1 MATLVT
7 LNVQT
12 TFGQFEIGET
22 VTSGIVF
29 STVKAVNPTDK
40 TISVDPPLIGEFKVN
55 TPIVGANSLTVGT
68 IVNASESSALDLVTL
83 FGNLLPDDFSFTDY
97 ILNIDTPD
105 IDSILLSTAD
115 AEGTTGDSK
124 SATVDE
130 ATDITISNPS
140 VAVDPSLTETRQN
153 PLDPTAKP
161 GSARP
166 SDRYVTPVANEPV
179 DEFKGE
185 YPYNKVYVSEGGHL
199 IEIDDTPDHQRL
211 LEQHVSGTY
220 REMKPNGNY
229 VHKVVNDNYT
239 IVCGDDFISVEGAAQ
254 IVVKG
259 NCQLRV
265 GGFLTVAADA
275 GINVSTK
282 GDFRVKARSINME
295 STGGNISMKSAKDT
309 LITSKED
316 FDIKSKANHIDST
329 LMTSMTVGEQ
339 FIIEAKKISQHSTT
353 DIALVSDAKTSI
365 QSTAETNI
373 KSGAAVNVEGA
384 GNINLKAPLVA
395 SSRIDTPI
403 IDVTTANITTLNA
416 GTTNLRATGTDT
428 GINGGSTH
436 DLPISGPTSASV
448 TAAAAAAAATLDA
461 PVAAEAS
468 KGSGISFLTNVE
480 DFGMATDDDPD
491 GAAAAIKHA
500 IDNGIVTKE
509 EIDAPP
515 EGGGESDDTPPTDGS
530 GETSDDP
537 NSGSTGGAAGGA
549 RAIVMKTP
557 TIKNVGTRPPDN
569 LRLSTRIQLSF
580 VSTHAAATPCA
591 VSGPNSEKIVQN
603 LQLLAQNCLEKIK
616 VRFPDMKVT
625 SGYRNFVPKG
635 GATKSQ
641 HLQGQAA
648 DMQFNC
654 SRRQYYEIAKW
665 IKDNVPYD
673 QLLLEYKNT
682 GTKNP
687 WIHISFKAS
696 GNRNQVMTFFNHRKN
711 NDGLKNLN
719 PNG

>member
-7 LNVQT
+7 LNVKT
-12 TFGQFEIGET
+12 TFGQFEIGEI

-29 STVKAVNPTDK
+29 STVKAVNTRDK

-55 TPIVGANSLTVGT
+55 TPIIGSNSLAVGT
-68 IVNASESSALDLVTL
+68 IINASESSALDLVTL
-83 FGNLLPDDFSFTDY
+83 FGDLLPDEFSFTDY
-97 ILNIDTPD
+97 IQNIVTPD
-105 IDSILLSTAD
+105 IETLLISTAD

-130 ATDITISNPS
+130 ATDVTISNPS
-140 VAVDPSLTETRQN
+140 VAVDPSLTETRPN
-153 PLDPTAKP
+153 PLDPTAAP

-166 SDRYVTPVANEPV
+166 NDRYVTPVANEPV

-265 GGFLTVAADA
+265 GGYLTVSADK
-275 GINVSTK
+275 GVNVSTK

-309 LITSKED
+309 LITSTED

-339 FIIEAKKISQHSTT
+339 FIVEAKKISQHATT

-395 SSRIDTPI
+395 SSPIDTATL
-403 IDVTTANITTLNA
+403 DATTANITTLNA
-416 GTTNLRATGTDT
+416 GTTNLKGTHNSPDDT
-428 GINGGSTH
+428 TNIKGN
-436 DLPISGPTSASV
+436 TSASV
-448 TAAAAAAAATLDA
+448 TEPAAAAAAALDA

-500 IDNGIVTKE
+500 IDNGIVTRE
-509 EIDAPP
+509 EMDASP
-515 EGGGESDDTPPTDGS
+515 EEGGESDNTPPTDGS
-530 GETSDDP
+530 GETSDAT
-537 NSGSTGGAAGGA
+537 NSGSTGGAAKGA
-549 RAIVMKTP
+549 RAIVMSKP
-557 TIKNVGTRPPDN
+557 TIRNVGTRPPDN

-580 VSTHAAATPCA
+580 VTTHAAATPCA
-591 VSGPNSEKIVQN
+591 VSGPNSERIVQN

-682 GTKNP
+682 GSKNP
-687 WIHISFKAS
+687 WIHISFKAT
-696 GNRNQVMTFFNHRKN
+696 GNRNQVMTFFNHKKN
-711 NDGLKNLN
+711 CDGLKNLN

>member
-1 MATLVT
+1 MATLIT

-12 TFGQFEIGET
+12 TFGQFEIGEV
-22 VTSGIVF
+22 VTSGLVF

-55 TPIVGANSLTVGT
+55 TPIIGSNSLAVGT

-115 AEGTTGDSK
+115 AIGTTGDSK

-130 ATDITISNPS
+130 ATDTTLANPS

-166 SDRYVTPVANEPV
+166 NDRYTTPVANEPV
-179 DEFKGE
+179 EEFKGE

-265 GGFLTVAADA
+265 GGYLTVAADQ
-275 GINVSTK
+275 GVNVSTK

-295 STGGNISMKSAKDT
+295 STGGNITTKSAKDT
-309 LITSKED
+309 IITSAED
-316 FDIKSKANHIDST
+316 LDIKSKANHIDSIQ
-329 LMTSMTVGEQ
+329 MTSMTVGEQ
-339 FIIEAKKISQHSTT
+339 FILDAKKISQHSTT
-353 DIALVSDAKTSI
+353 DIALASDAKTSI
-365 QSTAETNI
+365 QSAAETNI

-395 SSRIDTPI
+395 SSPIDTPTL
-403 IDVTTANITTLNA
+403 DATTANITTLNA
-416 GTTNLRATGTDT
+416 GTTNLKGTHNSPDDT
-428 GINGGSTH
+428 TNIKGST
-436 DLPISGPTSASV
+436 TASV
-448 TAAAAAAAATLDA
+448 TAPVAAEAAVLDA
-461 PVAAEAS
+461 PVAAEES
-468 KGSGISFLTNVE
+468 KGSGISFITNVE

-491 GAAAAIKHA
+491 AAAAAIKHA
-500 IDNGIVTKE
+500 IDTGIVTRE
-509 EIDAPP
+509 EMDAPP
-515 EGGGESDDTPPTDGS
+515 EDGGESDNTPPTDGS
-530 GETSDDP
+530 GETYDAT
-537 NSGSTGGAAGGA
+537 NSGSTGGAAKGA
-549 RAIVMKTP
+549 RAIVMSKP
-557 TIKNVGTRPPDN
+557 TIRNVGTRPPDN
-569 LRLSTRIQLSF
+569 IRLSTRIQLSF

-591 VSGPNSEKIVQN
+591 VSGPNSERIVQN

-616 VRFPDMKVT
+616 VKFPDMKVT

-665 IKDNVPYD
+665 IKNNVPYD
-673 QLLLEYKNT
+673 QLLLEYKST
-682 GTKNP
+682 GSKNP
-687 WIHISFKAS
+687 WIHISFKAT
-696 GNRNQVMTFFNHRKN
+696 GNRNQVMTFFNHKKN
-711 NDGLKNLN
+711 CDGLKNLN